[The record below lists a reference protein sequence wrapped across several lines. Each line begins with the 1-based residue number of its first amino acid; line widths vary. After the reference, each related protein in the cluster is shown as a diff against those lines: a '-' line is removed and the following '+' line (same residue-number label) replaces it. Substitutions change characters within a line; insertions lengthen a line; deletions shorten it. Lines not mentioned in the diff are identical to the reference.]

1 MFPTNFKWHENL
13 YNLFIILSYILYFF
27 AFTGIVIINA
37 SYLEN
42 LTTITSFYV
51 AIILIIRF
59 NPFTSYNKFTNF
71 DKQLVW
77 ASGLFLFISSSIT
90 TTAESYFK
98 SLNNLGSA

>member
-1 MFPTNFKWHENL
+1 MINKNNKWHENFYHL
-13 YNLFIILSYILYFF
+13 LIILSYILYFF
-27 AFTGIVIINA
+27 ALTGIILVNA

-42 LTTITSFYV
+42 LTTIISFYV
-51 AIILIIRF
+51 SIVLIIRF

>member
-1 MFPTNFKWHENL
+1 MFPTNFKWHEDFYKL
-13 YNLFIILSYILYFF
+13 LIVLSYILYFF

-90 TTAESYFK
+90 AAAESYIK
-98 SLNNLGSA
+98 SLKV